1 VIRTQI
7 QFTADQITA
16 LRELSATT
24 GKSIAELTRDAVDAF
39 LAQGGERP
47 RSVIVEQAIAIAGHF
62 SSGIHDVSAGHDRY
76 LSEAFGQ

>member
-1 VIRTQI
+1 MVRTQI

-39 LAQGGERP
+39 LAQGAERP
-47 RSVIVEQAIAIAGHF
+47 RSVIAERAIAIAGRF
-62 SSGIHDVSAGHDRY
+62 SSGIHDVGAGHDGY

>member
-1 VIRTQI
+1 MVRTQI

-39 LAQGGERP
+39 LAQGVERP
-47 RSVIVEQAIAIAGHF
+47 RPVLVDQAIAIAGHF
-62 SSGIHDVSAGHDRY
+62 SSGIHDVSAGHDGY